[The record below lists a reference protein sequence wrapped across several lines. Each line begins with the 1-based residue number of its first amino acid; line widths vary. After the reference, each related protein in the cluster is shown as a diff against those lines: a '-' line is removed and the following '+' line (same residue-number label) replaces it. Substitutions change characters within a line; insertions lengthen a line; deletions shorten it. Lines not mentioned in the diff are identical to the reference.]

1 METATKTFVMT
12 CSCGDKVRVSARNR
26 EQATARIKAIMD
38 EDTIALHMEER
49 HPGEELPDVAMVHDL
64 IDETT
69 EEE

>member
-1 METATKTFVMT
+1 METAAKGYVMT
-12 CSCGDKVRVSARNR
+12 CSCGDKVRVEARNR

-49 HPGEELPDVAMVHDL
+49 HQGEEVPEVSMVHDI

>member
-1 METATKTFVMT
+1 MDTTTKTYVMI
-12 CSCGDKVRVSARNR
+12 CSCGDKVRVEARNR

-38 EDTIALHMEER
+38 QDTIALHMEE
-49 HPGEELPDVAMVHDL
+49 HHQGEEVPDVSMVHHI